1 MGEKISE
8 NIVFTIIRRGLEL
21 DDEQITLSKEE
32 FDELIRVGK
41 RQAILPVIY
50 RGFRNLDLPKG
61 AIERIKRL
69 RLEDVYLFMQR
80 EALLEQIQE
89 CFNKAGISYILL
101 KGAVICNLYPEPWM
115 RTCSDIDILVH
126 ESDLKNAI
134 RILECETELKE
145 KIRNFHDVVM
155 FNNQVVLELHF
166 SIMESIDEIDKLLSK
181 VWRYVEY
188 SKEGTKYRLTP
199 EYQIFHIIAH
209 MSYHIKNGGIGIR
222 QFIDLWFLRNRTRYD
237 EGIVRSFCDTCGL
250 LKFYETCCALSDVWF
265 NKIEHTETTKLL
277 EKYCLKGGV
286 FGNQALAVA
295 GRQRGI
301 NEKPYIVQRLFVK
314 KSVLKEMY
322 PDMKS
327 GGMRMDLFYQ
337 IKRWLRLLDKH
348 KRADAIREI
357 KIADN
362 VNQKDIDAYDRLLSS
377 IGL

>member
-1 MGEKISE
+1 M
-8 NIVFTIIRRGLEL
+8 
-21 DDEQITLSKEE
+21 
-32 FDELIRVGK
+32 
-41 RQAILPVIY
+41 
-50 RGFRNLDLPKG
+50 
-61 AIERIKRL
+61 
-69 RLEDVYLFMQR
+69 
-80 EALLEQIQE
+80 
-89 CFNKAGISYILL
+89 
-101 KGAVICNLYPEPWM
+101 
-115 RTCSDIDILVH
+115 
-126 ESDLKNAI
+126 
-134 RILECETELKE
+134 
-145 KIRNFHDVVM
+145 
-155 FNNQVVLELHF
+155 
-166 SIMESIDEIDKLLSK
+166 
-181 VWRYVEY
+181 
-188 SKEGTKYRLTP
+188 
-199 EYQIFHIIAH
+199 
-209 MSYHIKNGGIGIR
+209 
-222 QFIDLWFLRNRTRYD
+222 RNRTRYD